1 MFIPYCIIVVLV
13 PCSALRDSYRN
24 KRMKVRME
32 YVEDTRKAQE
42 KQKEKI
48 NSNESD
54 GWQMQEACKGR
65 N

>member
-1 MFIPYCIIVVLV
+1 
-13 PCSALRDSYRN
+13 
-24 KRMKVRME
+24 MKVRME

-48 NSNESD
+48 NSNEFD